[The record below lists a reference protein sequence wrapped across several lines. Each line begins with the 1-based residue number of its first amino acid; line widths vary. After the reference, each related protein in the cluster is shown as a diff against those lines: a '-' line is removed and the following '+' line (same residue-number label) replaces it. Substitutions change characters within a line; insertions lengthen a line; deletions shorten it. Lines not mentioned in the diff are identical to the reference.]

1 MSCFAAVT
9 SSFQSSG
16 MGWASVDEI
25 ISSSRSMASVRAAL
39 KARALASIVAYSL
52 FGICAIVCCN
62 LINFSAVSTSDCFM
76 GSKAAS
82 VSTFSAAVRGVK
94 GIGAARDL
102 FRD

>member
-25 ISSSRSMASVRAAL
+25 ISSSRSMASIRAAL

-82 VSTFSAAVRGVK
+82 VSTVSAAVRGVNR
-94 GIGAARDL
+94 IGAARDL